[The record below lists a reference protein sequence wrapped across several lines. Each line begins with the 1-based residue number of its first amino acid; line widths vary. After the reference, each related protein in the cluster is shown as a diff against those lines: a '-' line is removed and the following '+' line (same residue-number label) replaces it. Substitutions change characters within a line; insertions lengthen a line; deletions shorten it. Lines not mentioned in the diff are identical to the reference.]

1 MVSVAPVPKFVDFD
15 HGNHGNRRVCN
26 PLRYMSVQF
35 KWN

>member
-1 MVSVAPVPKFVDFD
+1 MVRVAPESKLVDFD
-15 HGNHGNRRVCN
+15 LGNHGNRRVCN